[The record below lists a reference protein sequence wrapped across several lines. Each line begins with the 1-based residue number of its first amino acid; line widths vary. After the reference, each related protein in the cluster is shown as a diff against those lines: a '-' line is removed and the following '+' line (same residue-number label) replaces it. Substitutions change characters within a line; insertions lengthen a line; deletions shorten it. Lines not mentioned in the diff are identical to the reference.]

1 MKTFNLKY
9 LFQILALVIL
19 TLGSVQAQKAPKAPK
34 SPKTATV
41 AILTSANCAQCKT
54 TIETALAKVK
64 GIKQSTLD
72 VTTHVATVVYS
83 PKKLDA
89 AAIRK
94 AISMAGYD
102 ADELKADQEAH
113 DNLPACCRKG
123 GHD

>member
-9 LFQILALVIL
+9 LFQILALVVL
-19 TLGSVQAQKAPKAPK
+19 TLGSAQAQKPAKP
-34 SPKTATV
+34 PKTATV
-41 AILTSANCAQCKT
+41 AIHTSANCDQCKS

-64 GIKQSTLD
+64 GVQKSTLD
-72 VTTHVATVVYS
+72 VTTRVATVSYS

-89 AAIRK
+89 VAIRK
-94 AISMAGYD
+94 AITMAGYD
-102 ADELKADQEAH
+102 ADEVKANQEAH